1 MISDSER
8 LKLQV
13 GYKQALRALNEDKA
27 SKIFIAE
34 DSDTNM
40 KNSLENLA
48 GQKNTPMIFIPSMKE
63 LGNMCS
69 IEVGASCAVILK

>member
-48 GQKNTPMIFIPSMKE
+48 GQKNTPMFFIPSMKE

>member
-48 GQKNTPMIFIPSMKE
+48 DQKNTPMFFIPSMKE
-63 LGNMCS
+63 LGNMCF

>member
-1 MISDSER
+1 MISDDEKS
-8 LKLQV
+8 KLQV
-13 GYKQALRALNEDKA
+13 GYKQAMRALNEDKA

-34 DSDTNM
+34 DSDNHIKDSM
-40 KNSLENLA
+40 KKLA
-48 GQKNTPMIFIPSMKE
+48 SQKNAPVFFVSTMKE